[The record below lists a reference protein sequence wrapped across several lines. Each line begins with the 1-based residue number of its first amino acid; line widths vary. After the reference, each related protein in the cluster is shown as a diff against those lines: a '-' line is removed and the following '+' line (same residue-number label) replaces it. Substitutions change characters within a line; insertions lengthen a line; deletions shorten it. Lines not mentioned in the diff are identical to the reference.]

1 MNQGVRADRVG
12 RQLNLKLVRPTSF
25 RREDFV
31 VSPTNEAAVR
41 ALDAWPD
48 WLGGAL
54 ALVGPEGAGKTHL
67 ATDWA
72 ERAGAVSL
80 SVDGA
85 ESVDLAGLEGRPV
98 LVDAAERLDDE
109 TLFHLINL
117 AGAPGGGL
125 LLTSRQRPAAW
136 TCALPDLRSRLNALR
151 VVELGEPDD
160 VVLRALL
167 LRFFEQSSIRPSEDL
182 LDYLVRRIERAA
194 PKAREVVARLD
205 EAAGAEHRPVTRA
218 LAREILEAEPDLF
231 D

>member
-1 MNQGVRADRVG
+1 MNQSVRADQVG
-12 RQLNLKLVRPTSF
+12 RQLSLKLVRPATF

-41 ALDAWPD
+41 ALDAWPN

-67 ATDWA
+67 ALDWA
-72 ERAGAVSL
+72 DRTGAVNL
-80 SVDGA
+80 SVEGG
-85 ESVDLAGLEGRPV
+85 ESVELAGLEGSPV
-98 LVDAAERLDDE
+98 LVDDADRLDDE

-136 TCALPDLRSRLNALR
+136 ACELPDLRSRLNALR

-160 VVLRALL
+160 AVLRGLL
-167 LRFFEQSSIRPSEDL
+167 LRFFAQSSIKPSDEL
-182 LDYLVRRIERAA
+182 LEYLVRRIERAA
-194 PKAREVVARLD
+194 PKAREVVAKLD

>member
-1 MNQGVRADRVG
+1 MNEGV
-12 RQLNLKLVRPTSF
+12 QLSLKLKRPASF

-67 ATDWA
+67 ARDWA
-72 ERAGAVSL
+72 ERTGAAVLRPQDAGQ
-80 SVDGA
+80 
-85 ESVDLAGLEGRPV
+85 VDLAGLEGRPV
-98 LVDAAERLDDE
+98 LVDDAEGLDDE

-117 AGAPGGGL
+117 AALPGGGL
-125 LLTSRQRPAAW
+125 LLTARRAPAAW
-136 TCALPDLRSRLNALR
+136 DCALPDLRSRLNALR
-151 VVELGEPDD
+151 VVELGGPDD
-160 VVLRALL
+160 AVLRGVL

-182 LDYLVRRIERAA
+182 LAYLVRRIERAV
-194 PKAREVVARLD
+194 PKAREVVAQLE
-205 EAAGAEHRPVTRA
+205 EAAGPELRPVTRA
-218 LAREILEAEPDLF
+218 LAREILDAEPDLF

>member
-1 MNQGVRADRVG
+1 MNEGV
-12 RQLNLKLVRPTSF
+12 QLSLKLQRPATY

-31 VSPTNEAAVR
+31 VSPTNESAVR

-72 ERAGAVSL
+72 QQADAAAVRPGE
-80 SVDGA
+80 V
-85 ESVDLAGLEGRPV
+85 VDLAGLEGRPV
-98 LVDAAERLDDE
+98 VVDDADRLDDE

-117 AGAPGGGL
+117 AGLPGGGL
-125 LLTSRQRPAAW
+125 LLTSRDRPAAW
-136 TCALPDLRSRLNALR
+136 ACSLPDLRSRLNALR
-151 VVELGEPDD
+151 VVELGGPDD
-160 VVLRALL
+160 TVLRGVL

-182 LDYLVRRIERAA
+182 LAYLVRRIERAV
-194 PKAREVVARLD
+194 PKAREVVALLE
-205 EAAGAEHRPVTRA
+205 EAAGPELRPVTRA
-218 LAREILEAEPDLF
+218 LAREILDAEPDLF